1 MSAPCAALCFTLT
14 KMAKTVFLVRHG
26 KAEGQEPAAP
36 LTPDGLTQ
44 AIVLADLLE
53 KAQIRQIVASPF
65 ARALQSIDPLAKR
78 LGLGIEIDERLIEAN
93 LSTIDYPDWL
103 DRLRT
108 TFSDF
113 ELAFEGGESSR
124 TASERGMAAIRDV
137 LLTSENP
144 TVVVTHGRLL
154 TLILKH
160 FDSKYGFDEWKT
172 LTAPDVFELTLV
184 DSDSTIRRIWNR

>member
-1 MSAPCAALCFTLT
+1 
-14 KMAKTVFLVRHG
+14 MAKTLFLVRHG
-26 KAEGQEPAAP
+26 KAQGQEPEAA
-36 LTPDGLTQ
+36 LTRDGLAQ
-44 AIVLADLLE
+44 ALKLADLLE
-53 KAQIRQIVASPF
+53 KVQVHQIVSSPF
-65 ARALQSIDPLAKR
+65 TRALQSIEPLAKR
-78 LGLGIEIDERLIEAN
+78 LGLGVKTDERLIEAN
-93 LSTIDYPDWL
+93 LSSINYPDWL

-124 TASERGMAAIRDV
+124 TASERGIAAIRDV

-144 TVVVTHGRLL
+144 TVVVTHGRLM

-160 FDSKYGFDEWKT
+160 FDLKYGFDEWKT

-184 DSDSTIRRIWNR
+184 DSETTIRRIWNS